1 MIVKNYKFGQIKQL
15 LNNYGFK
22 LIKKKNKMLFRK
34 SFEYIFENQKNN

>member
-22 LIKKKNKMLFRK
+22 LIKKNKMLFRK